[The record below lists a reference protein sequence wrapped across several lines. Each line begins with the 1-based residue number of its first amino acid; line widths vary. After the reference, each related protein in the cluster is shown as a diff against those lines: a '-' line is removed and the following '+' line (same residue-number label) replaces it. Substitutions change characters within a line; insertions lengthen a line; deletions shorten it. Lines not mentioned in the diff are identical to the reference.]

1 MVDRFFSYK
10 KGKEKRGHTEAEEDL
25 NTILSE
31 LMEILARKIAAKIDC
46 NCAGSKEKVQIK
58 EKIIKVPDKRSFREI
73 LEEEVAK
80 FDSIEEVEFL
90 GEYLVNF
97 WKELHLK

>member
-10 KGKEKRGHTEAEEDL
+10 KDKGKRERTEVEKNL
-25 NTILSE
+25 NNILGE
-31 LMEILARKIAAKIDC
+31 LMEILALKIAAKIDR
-46 NCAGSKEKVQIK
+46 NCAGNKEKVQIK
-58 EKIIKVPDKRSFREI
+58 EKIIRVPDKRSFREI

-90 GEYLVNF
+90 GEYLINF